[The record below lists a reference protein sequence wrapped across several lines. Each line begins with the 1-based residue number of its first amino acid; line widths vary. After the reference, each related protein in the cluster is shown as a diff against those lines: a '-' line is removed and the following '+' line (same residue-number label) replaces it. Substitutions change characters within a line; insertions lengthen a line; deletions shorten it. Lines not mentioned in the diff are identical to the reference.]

1 MLSFQP
7 VDTGRTPVK
16 TPPQK
21 KQAISYVRFSDARQ
35 RVGSSVE
42 RQEKMI
48 ADWLAQH
55 PDYEVSQLRYKD
67 LAKSGFHG
75 EHIDAGGGF
84 GDLLVAV
91 QEGEIRAGD
100 VVLVEA
106 IDRAGRLS
114 PMRMLKQIISP
125 ILEAGVSIITLDD
138 NTEYTEASL
147 EGSQIFLLVAKIQ
160 AAHGYSKLLSERV
173 SASYESRR
181 KQARENRVTP
191 KRMTP
196 VWLNSDGSVREN
208 VVPWI
213 KTAFELYVSGV
224 GKTTIAKR
232 LRDSGVPELAKTSGF
247 GVGHWLRNQAVIGK
261 WEVLIDTADH
271 HVIDDVYPV
280 IIEPSLF
287 YKAQIQFEMKKT
299 TRPAKT
305 ARHFLVGLV
314 KCGTC
319 GKNYIIQNKYGKPHS
334 MRCITR
340 ANQQACSNSHN
351 VPKPVLDKIYS
362 YTSVKAALEAIAQ
375 QQMGVNDK
383 EIVTREAELHELSK
397 KVASLLQTVDA
408 VGFMPELATKLKE
421 AQKAREA
428 AENALVILRSTVVAP
443 PAQGW
448 NEMGKLWTLE
458 AEDSQRLAAMLRTVG
473 YSITVNADG
482 QITSSHSNGVYRYDG
497 VDRRQDKYKLMA
509 GERLILVSKG
519 NEADYPYH
527 EPFQSDEP
535 AESVWDETDYA
546 DLHQQHQ

>member
-1 MLSFQP
+1 MKK
-7 VDTGRTPVK
+7 PVK
-16 TPPQK
+16 SSAQK

-48 ADWLAQH
+48 ADWLALH

-75 EHIDAGGGF
+75 EHIVAGGGF

-106 IDRAGRLS
+106 IDRAGRLA
-114 PMRMLKQIISP
+114 PMRMLKLIISP

-147 EGSQIFLLVAKIQ
+147 EGPQIFLLIAKIQ

-181 KQARENRVTP
+181 KQAKENGTTP

-196 VWLNSDGSVREN
+196 VWLNSDGTVIEE

-232 LRDSGVPELAKTSGF
+232 LRESGVPALAKASGF
-247 GVGHWLRNQAVIGK
+247 GVGHWLKNQAVIGK
-261 WEVLIDTADH
+261 WEVLIDTADY

-287 YKAQIQFEMKKT
+287 YKAQIRAEKMKT
-299 TRPAKT
+299 ERPIKT
-305 ARHFLVGLV
+305 ARHFMVGLV
-314 KCGTC
+314 KCGAC
-319 GKNYIIQNKYGKPHS
+319 GKNYIIQNKDGKPHS

-340 ANQQACSNSHN
+340 ANQQACSNSHI
-351 VPKPVLDKIYS
+351 VPKPAIDAIYS
-362 YTSVKAALEAIAQ
+362 YTSIAAALEAISN

-383 EIVTREAELHELSK
+383 EIVTREAELHELSR

-408 VGFMPELATKLKE
+408 VGFMPELAAKLKE
-421 AQKAREA
+421 AKSAREA

-443 PAQGW
+443 QGSGW

-458 AEDSQRLAAMLRTVG
+458 REDSQRLAAMLRGVG
-473 YSITVNADG
+473 YAITVNPDG
-482 QITSSHSNGVYRYDG
+482 RITSSHTDIVYRYLG
-497 VDRRQDKYKLMA
+497 VDRKEDKYKLMA
-509 GERLILVSKG
+509 NDKLMLVRKGSVEDYPYFEPFQEIEGEATWD
-519 NEADYPYH
+519 EADY
-527 EPFQSDEP
+527 EN
-535 AESVWDETDYA
+535 
-546 DLHQQHQ
+546 LRQQYE